1 MFSKKENDTNPIIRN
16 ISTNTTITY
25 IAEDCE
31 LKGSLVSSGNI
42 RIDGKLEGTVEVG
55 GDLIIGQSASV
66 KANISAATATIT
78 GVVCGNIKVEDL
90 LELSPTSRLYG
101 DITAKQLKIDQGAI
115 FVGTSTTIDAD
126 NSDHP
131 DVSSSEKKK
140 NPKGKEVE

>member
-1 MFSKKENDTNPIIRN
+1 MFSKKENDTKPVIRN
-16 ISTNTTITY
+16 ISTNTNITY

-66 KANISAATATIT
+66 KANISSATATIT

-115 FVGTSTTIDAD
+115 FVGTSSIVSDSIDHRDDA
-126 NSDHP
+126 SP
-131 DVSSSEKKK
+131 EKKS
-140 NPKGKEVE
+140 

>member
-1 MFSKKENDTNPIIRN
+1 MFSKKENDTKPVIRN
-16 ISTNTTITY
+16 ISTNTNITY

-78 GVVCGNIKVEDL
+78 GVVCGNIKVGDL

-101 DITAKQLKIDQGAI
+101 DITARQLKIDQGAI
-115 FVGTSTTIDAD
+115 FVGTSSIVSDST
-126 NSDHP
+126 DHP
-131 DVSSSEKKK
+131 DDSSPEEK
-140 NPKGKEVE
+140 P

>member
-115 FVGTSTTIDAD
+115 FIGTSSTVSDSI
-126 NSDHP
+126 DHP
-131 DVSSSEKKK
+131 DDASPEKKS
-140 NPKGKEVE
+140 

>member
-1 MFSKKENDTNPIIRN
+1 MFSKKENDIKPVIRN
-16 ISTNTTITY
+16 ISTNTNITY

-78 GVVCGNIKVEDL
+78 GVVCGNIKVGDL

-115 FVGTSTTIDAD
+115 FVGTSSIVTDST
-126 NSDHP
+126 DHP
-131 DVSSSEKKK
+131 DDSSPEKKS
-140 NPKGKEVE
+140 